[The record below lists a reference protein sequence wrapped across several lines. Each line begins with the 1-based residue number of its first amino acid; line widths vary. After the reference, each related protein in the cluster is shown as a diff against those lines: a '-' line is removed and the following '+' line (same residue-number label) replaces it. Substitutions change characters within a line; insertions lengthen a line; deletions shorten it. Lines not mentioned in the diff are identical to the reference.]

1 MVMRTK
7 LMLYI
12 FIIIIFSCKEEKED
26 FDGIEITKF
35 GNKKVSSFYIDN
47 SGLIFEINKESNK
60 VIYFKRQL
68 TKKKLDRIYE
78 SVVKLDSLDIDK
90 DFNGVDYD
98 FYFIKILKNKK
109 EIFSFQE
116 LYKYK
121 PSLTKNDSLF
131 SELIKIIETTKK
143 DSVLTNFSKYQNF
156 SKVIDNEVKATQ

>member
-1 MVMRTK
+1 
-7 LMLYI
+7 MLYI

-143 DSVLTNFSKYQNF
+143 DSVLTNFSKYQNI
-156 SKVIDNEVKATQ
+156 SKVIDNESK